1 MSAENSGA
9 PLRYAVDESP
19 PHLLAAG
26 LGLQVVVLV
35 IAGIVIT
42 PTVVLRAAGDPGGFL
57 PWAVFAGLLV
67 SGITTMIQARP
78 LGNFGAGYVLF
89 MGTSGAF
96 IAISIDA
103 VKTGGMALLATV
115 VVASSLIQFLFSYR
129 LSTLRKVVTPT
140 VGGTTSISTTA

>member
-1 MSAENSGA
+1 MNNPGSDA

-26 LGLQVVVLV
+26 LGLQVVVLIV
-35 IAGIVIT
+35 AGIVIT
-42 PTVVLRAAGDPGGFL
+42 PTVVLRAAGNPGGFL

-78 LGNFGAGYVLF
+78 IGSFGAGYVLF

-103 VKTGGMALLATV
+103 VKTGGMPLLATL

-129 LSTLRKVVTPT
+129 LSNPVNSSPY
-140 VGGTTSISTTA
+140 SSTRLDRL

>member
-1 MSAENSGA
+1 MLDKPLNNLTIPAQEYDPKEHIFEETKMSAENSSA

-35 IAGIVIT
+35 IAGIVLT

-78 LGNFGAGYVLF
+78 R
-89 MGTSGAF
+89 
-96 IAISIDA
+96 I
-103 VKTGGMALLATV
+103 
-115 VVASSLIQFLFSYR
+115 R
-129 LSTLRKVVTPT
+129 
-140 VGGTTSISTTA
+140 

>member
-26 LGLQVVVLV
+26 LGLQVVVLI

-78 LGNFGAGYVLF
+78 LAHSFNLMTKTVGDRDAGAEFRRAARRGRSSTPKKSAEQ
-89 MGTSGAF
+89 GTSNWQITIF
-96 IAISIDA
+96 H
-103 VKTGGMALLATV
+103 
-115 VVASSLIQFLFSYR
+115 
-129 LSTLRKVVTPT
+129 
-140 VGGTTSISTTA
+140 